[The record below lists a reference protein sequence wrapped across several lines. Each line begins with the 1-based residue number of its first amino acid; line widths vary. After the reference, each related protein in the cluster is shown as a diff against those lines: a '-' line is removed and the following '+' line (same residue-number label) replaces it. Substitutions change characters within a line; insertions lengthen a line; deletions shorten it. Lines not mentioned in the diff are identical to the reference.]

1 MILVC
6 IFSVLSLHKSISLTL
21 LETVTADVCNDQCSI
36 DCEIAAAQQAFT
48 IFIHGIGN
56 RPFFHDYIFCTVT

>member
-6 IFSVLSLHKSISLTL
+6 IFSVLSLHQSISLTL
-21 LETVTADVCNDQCSI
+21 PETVTADVCNDQCSI
-36 DCEIAAAQQAFT
+36 DCEIAAQQAFT

-56 RPFFHDYIFCTVT
+56 RPFSMIIFSVQ